1 MPLGL
6 MKRPASMV
14 AAGAVAA
21 IVLTGAAAADDR
33 QDCATGGA
41 ELRLA
46 ACTRILQSAPADAIA
61 LGNRGVAY
69 RLLGRFDA
77 ALADLNTALRI
88 DPHSAGLFLERGLA
102 FDAAG
107 DHARAIADF
116 SAAIARNATLIQAW
130 FGRAMAYDASGQAEL
145 AAADLANATQL
156 NRTMVAALYMERG
169 YALHGRRQFAGAL
182 AAFDKAIEL
191 GPGWLAAYCGRGA
204 SYEETGDAA
213 KAVAD
218 YKKCLELTAKT
229 ALDIARQQAAHER
242 LARLERR

>member
-1 MPLGL
+1 
-6 MKRPASMV
+6 MV

-21 IVLTGAAAADDR
+21 IVLAGAAAADDR

-69 RLLGRFDA
+69 RVLGRFDA

-88 DPHSAGLFLERGLA
+88 DPHNAGLYLERGLA

-130 FGRAMAYDASGQAEL
+130 FGRAMAYNASGQAAL
-145 AAADLANATQL
+145 AAADLAKATQL
-156 NRTMVAALYMERG
+156 NRTMVAALYMDRG
-169 YALHGRRQFAGAL
+169 YALHGRRQFPARSPLSTRRSNSARAGSQPIAGV
-182 AAFDKAIEL
+182 ARATKQPAT
-191 GPGWLAAYCGRGA
+191 PRRPSRTTRSA
-204 SYEETGDAA
+204 SN
-213 KAVAD
+213 
-218 YKKCLELTAKT
+218 
-229 ALDIARQQAAHER
+229 
-242 LARLERR
+242 